1 MAKKKEQLEEV
12 VEATTKKQEVKE
24 DVKETDNKLKIKK
37 KPRIKKQED
46 DIVKIDLRE
55 VNKSQEEVITKE
67 EENQET
73 KDAVQDSKT
82 EELPVGNESTTSKTV
97 GEQDSSSKVKQE
109 DKEQVSK
116 DEQESVLEEITE
128 EEVQEKTEE
137 LTEEVKEAVEE
148 QKETGVELPENIQKV
163 VEFMEETGGSLED
176 YVRLNQDY
184 SKLDDNSLL
193 LDYYKQT
200 KPHLSS
206 DEINFL
212 IEDTFLYDEDVD
224 DERDIKRKKLAF
236 KEQVANARSHLDGQ
250 KSKYYKEIKAGSK
263 LTPEQQKAMDF
274 FNRYNKES
282 ENNTKIAERQKLT
295 FQKKTEDVFSN
306 EFKGFEYNVGDKRY
320 RFNVKDAEKIKDTQS
335 DINNFIG
342 KFLNKDNEMSDAKGY
357 HKSLFTA
364 MNPDAIAN
372 HFYQQGKAD
381 ALKDTVAKSKNI
393 DMNARQGLVNSSQ
406 SDGLRFKVLG
416 DNSSK
421 LKFKV
426 KK

>member
-109 DKEQVSK
+109 DKEQVSE
-116 DEQESVLEEITE
+116 DEQSSVLEEITD